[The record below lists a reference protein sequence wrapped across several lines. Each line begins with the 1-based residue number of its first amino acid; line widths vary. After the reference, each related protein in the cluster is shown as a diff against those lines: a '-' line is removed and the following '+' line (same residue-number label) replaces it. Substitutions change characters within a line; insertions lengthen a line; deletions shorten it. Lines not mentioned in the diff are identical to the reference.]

1 MQTISIPFT
10 YNRDG
15 YYYFTRRIPKDLAH
29 HYSRS
34 RIVECLRTTS
44 ARQAKMQAQ
53 QANAKLEAY
62 WASLRVAHAAL
73 PGSATCLTPPVNSA
87 SRAEPKHQNDQPDLM
102 QALQVYL
109 DLKGKNRP
117 RSFEA
122 AATRT
127 CNYLIGIA
135 GNKPLGDYTRVDAL
149 KFREWLIDRG
159 LTGSSVT
166 RNFSYLKAVFNFA
179 VSEYAL
185 DVRNPFIGVYHDRQ
199 AGVIKRQ
206 PIPIEHIK
214 QVQTHCRQID
224 DDMRWLVALLSDT
237 GLRLAEGAGLLK
249 TDIHLDCEVPF
260 VRIQKHPWRGLKTR
274 SSERDVPLVGQAL
287 WAAERALHAPCCSA
301 FVFARYNQTDTTAAN
316 SASAAL
322 NKWLKQHVPTGCTI
336 HSFRHSMRD
345 RLRAVQCPADIADQ
359 IGGWATDGVGQGYGS
374 GYPIEVF
381 MEWMGK
387 TVAAIEVG

>member
-1 MQTISIPFT
+1 MQTISIPYTF
-10 YNRDG
+10 NRDG
-15 YYYFTRRIPKDLAH
+15 HYYFTRRVPKDLAH
-29 HYSRS
+29 HYSRV

-62 WASLRVAHAAL
+62 WASLRVVHATT
-73 PGSATCLTPPVNSA
+73 PGSATCLMSPATPA
-87 SRAEPKHQNDQPDLM
+87 SGVETKRNDHQPDLR
-102 QALQVYL
+102 QALQLYL

-117 RSFEA
+117 KSFEA

-135 GNKPLGDYTRVDAL
+135 SNKHLGDYTRADAL

-185 DVRNPFIGVYHDRQ
+185 DVTNPFTGVYHDRQ

-206 PIPIEHIK
+206 PIPIENIK
-214 QVQTHCRQID
+214 LVQAQCRQVD

-249 TDIHLDCEVPF
+249 SDIQLDCEVPF

-287 WAAERALHAPCCSA
+287 WAAERVVQAPSDSVFA
-301 FVFARYNQTDTTAAN
+301 FARYNQTDTTAAN

-322 NKWLKQHVPTGCTI
+322 NKWLKHYVPAGCTM

-345 RLRAVQCPADIADQ
+345 RLRAVECPAEIIDQ
-359 IGGWATDGVGQGYGS
+359 IGGWQTDGIGHGYGS
-374 GYPIEVF
+374 GSPISVLQRQL
-381 MEWMGK
+381 MK
-387 TVAAIEVG
+387 IT

>member
-29 HYSRS
+29 HYSRP

-62 WASLRVAHAAL
+62 WASLRVAHATI
-73 PGSATCLTPPVNSA
+73 PGSATCLTPPVNPA
-87 SRAEPKHQNDQPDLM
+87 SRAEPKRQNNQPDLM
-102 QALQVYL
+102 QALQLYL

-135 GNKPLGDYTRVDAL
+135 GNKPLGDYTRADAL

-206 PIPIEHIK
+206 PIPIENIK
-214 QVQTHCRQID
+214 LVQAHCRQVD

-249 TDIHLDCEVPF
+249 SDIHLNSEVPF

-287 WAAERALHAPCCSA
+287 WAAERVVQAPSDSVFA
-301 FVFARYNQTDTTAAN
+301 FARYNQSDATAAN

-322 NKWLKQHVPTGCTI
+322 NKWLKQHVPVGCTM

-345 RLRAVQCPADIADQ
+345 RLRAVECPSEIIDQ
-359 IGGWATDGVGQGYGS
+359 IGGWQTDGIGHSYGTGS
-374 GYPIEVF
+374 PISVLQRQL
-381 MEWMGK
+381 MK
-387 TVAAIEVG
+387 IA

>member
-29 HYSRS
+29 HYSRPK
-34 RIVECLRTTS
+34 IVESLRTCS
-44 ARQAKMQAQ
+44 ARQAKLQAQ

-62 WASLRVAHAAL
+62 WASLRVANATL
-73 PGSATCLTPPVNSA
+73 PGSAACLTLPVNPA
-87 SRAEPKHQNDQPDLM
+87 SRAEPKRNDHQPDLM
-102 QALQVYL
+102 RALQVYL

-127 CNYLIGIA
+127 CKYLIGIA
-135 GNKPLGDYTRVDAL
+135 GNKPLGDYTRTDAL

-206 PIPIEHIK
+206 PIPIGHIK
-214 QVQTHCRQID
+214 QIQTHCRLID
-224 DDMRWLVALLSDT
+224 DDMRWLVALISDT

-249 TDIHLDCEVPF
+249 SDIHLNCEVPF

-287 WAAERALHAPCCSA
+287 WAAERSLQAPSDSA
-301 FVFARYNQTDTTAAN
+301 FAFARYNQTDTTAAN

-322 NKWLKQHVPTGCTI
+322 NKWLKHYVPAGCTM

-345 RLRAVQCPADIADQ
+345 RLRAVECPSEVIDQ
-359 IGGWATDGVGQGYGS
+359 IGGWQTGGIGHQYGLGS
-374 GYPIEVF
+374 PISLLSDYLGRAVLLSSR
-381 MEWMGK
+381 
-387 TVAAIEVG
+387 

>member
-1 MQTISIPFT
+1 
-10 YNRDG
+10 
-15 YYYFTRRIPKDLAH
+15 
-29 HYSRS
+29 
-34 RIVECLRTTS
+34 
-44 ARQAKMQAQ
+44 MQAQ

-62 WASLRVAHAAL
+62 WASLRVAHAPL
-73 PGSATCLTPPVNSA
+73 PGSATCLTPPVNPA
-87 SRAEPKHQNDQPDLM
+87 SMVEPKRQNDQPDLM

-109 DLKGKNRP
+109 ELKGKNRP

-127 CNYLIGIA
+127 CNYLMSIA
-135 GNKPLGDYTRVDAL
+135 GNKPLDDYTRTDAL

-185 DVRNPFIGVYHDRQ
+185 DIKNPFLGVYHDRQ

-206 PIPIEHIK
+206 PIPIDDIK
-214 QVQTHCRQID
+214 LVQVMCRQVD

-249 TDIHLDCEVPF
+249 SDLHLDCEVPF

-274 SSERDVPLVGQAL
+274 SSERDVPLVGHAL
-287 WAAERALHAPCCSA
+287 WAAERVLQASSDNGFA
-301 FVFARYNQTDTTAAN
+301 FPSYNQTDATAAN

-322 NKWLKQHVPTGCTI
+322 NKWLKQYVPAGCTM

-345 RLRAVQCPADIADQ
+345 RLRAVECPSDVIDQ
-359 IGGWATDGVGQGYGS
+359 IGGWRTGGIGHQYGLGSPISLLSDYLSRTVLLSS
-374 GYPIEVF
+374 G
-381 MEWMGK
+381 
-387 TVAAIEVG
+387 

>member
-1 MQTISIPFT
+1 MQTISIPYTF
-10 YNRDG
+10 NRDG
-15 YYYFTRRIPKDLAH
+15 HYYFTRRVPKDLAH
-29 HYSRS
+29 HYSRV

-62 WASLRVAHAAL
+62 WASLRVVHAII
-73 PGSATCLTPPVNSA
+73 PGSATCLMSPGTPA
-87 SRAEPKHQNDQPDLM
+87 SGAETKRNDHQPDLR
-102 QALQVYL
+102 QALQLYL

-117 RSFEA
+117 KSFEA

-135 GNKPLGDYTRVDAL
+135 SNKSLGDYTRADAL

-185 DVRNPFIGVYHDRQ
+185 DVTNPFTGVYHDRQ

-206 PIPIEHIK
+206 PIPIENIK
-214 QVQTHCRQID
+214 LVQAQCRQVD

-249 TDIHLDCEVPF
+249 SDIQLDCEVPF

-287 WAAERALHAPCCSA
+287 WAAERVAQAPSDSVFA
-301 FVFARYNQTDTTAAN
+301 FARYNQTDTTAAN

-322 NKWLKQHVPTGCTI
+322 NKWLKHYVPAGCTM

-345 RLRAVQCPADIADQ
+345 RLRAVECPAEIIDQ
-359 IGGWATDGVGQGYGS
+359 IGGWQTDGIGHSYGS
-374 GYPIEVF
+374 GSPISVLQRQL
-381 MEWMGK
+381 MK
-387 TVAAIEVG
+387 IA

>member
-1 MQTISIPFT
+1 MQTISIPYTF
-10 YNRDG
+10 NRDG
-15 YYYFTRRIPKDLAH
+15 YYYFTRRVPKDLAH
-29 HYSRS
+29 HYSRL

-44 ARQAKMQAQ
+44 AKQAKMQAQ

-62 WASLRVAHAAL
+62 WASLRVARASV
-73 PGSATCLTPPVNSA
+73 PGASSCLTPTTIPIFADTQKSPN
-87 SRAEPKHQNDQPDLM
+87 NQPDLT
-102 QALQVYL
+102 QALDIYL

-117 RSFEA
+117 KSFEA

-135 GNKPLGDYTRVDAL
+135 GNKPLGDYTRADAL
-149 KFREWLIDRG
+149 RFREWLIDRG

-166 RNFSYLKAVFNFA
+166 RNFSYLKAVFKFA

-185 DVRNPFIGVYHDRQ
+185 DVTNPFIGVYHDRQ
-199 AGVIKRQ
+199 AGVIQRQ
-206 PIPIEHIK
+206 PIPIENIK
-214 QVQTHCRQID
+214 LVQAQCRQVD
-224 DDMRWLVALLSDT
+224 DDLRWLVALLSDT

-287 WAAERALHAPCCSA
+287 WAAERAFHASCGSTFA
-301 FVFARYNQTDTTAAN
+301 FARYNQTDTTAAN

-322 NKWLKQHVPTGCTI
+322 NKWLKQHVPTGCTM

-374 GYPIEVF
+374 GYPIDVTYD
-381 MEWMGK
+381 W
-387 TVAAIEVG
+387 VRQANA

>member
-1 MQTISIPFT
+1 
-10 YNRDG
+10 
-15 YYYFTRRIPKDLAH
+15 YYYYSRRVPKDLPQ
-29 HYSRS
+29 HYSRP
-34 RIVECLRTTS
+34 RIVECLRTCS
-44 ARQAKMQAQ
+44 SRQAKLQAQ

-62 WASLRVAHAAL
+62 WASLRVAHATI
-73 PGSATCLTPPVNSA
+73 PGLKTCLTPTVNPA
-87 SRAEPKHQNDQPDLM
+87 AKVDPKRQNNQPDLM

-135 GNKPLGDYTRVDAL
+135 GNKPLGDYTRGDAL

-179 VSEYAL
+179 VSEHAL
-185 DVRNPFIGVYHDRQ
+185 DIKNPFLGVYHDRQ

-206 PIPIEHIK
+206 PIPIENIK
-214 QVQTHCRQID
+214 LVQAQCRQMD

-249 TDIHLDCEVPF
+249 SDIHLDCEVPF

-287 WAAERALHAPCCSA
+287 WAAERVVQAPSDSA
-301 FVFARYNQTDTTAAN
+301 FAFARYNQTDTTAAN

-322 NKWLKQHVPTGCTI
+322 NKWLKHYVPAGCTM

-345 RLRAVQCPADIADQ
+345 RLRAVECPSEVIDQ
-359 IGGWATDGVGQGYGS
+359 IGGWATDGIGASYGAGYHYSALVGWLRK
-374 GYPIEVF
+374 IV
-381 MEWMGK
+381 
-387 TVAAIEVG
+387 T

>member
-1 MQTISIPFT
+1 MQTISIPYTF
-10 YNRDG
+10 NRDG
-15 YYYFTRRIPKDLAH
+15 HYYFTRRVPKDLAH
-29 HYSRS
+29 HYSRV

-62 WASLRVAHAAL
+62 WASLRVVHATT
-73 PGSATCLTPPVNSA
+73 PGSATCLMSPATPA
-87 SRAEPKHQNDQPDLM
+87 SGVETKRNDHQPDLR
-102 QALQVYL
+102 QALQLYL

-117 RSFEA
+117 KSFEA

-135 GNKPLGDYTRVDAL
+135 SNKHLGDYTRADAL

-185 DVRNPFIGVYHDRQ
+185 DVTNPFTGVYHDRQ

-206 PIPIEHIK
+206 PIPIQNIK
-214 QVQTHCRQID
+214 LVQAQCRQVD

-249 TDIHLDCEVPF
+249 SDIQLDCEVPF

-287 WAAERALHAPCCSA
+287 WAAERVVQAPSDSVFA
-301 FVFARYNQTDTTAAN
+301 FARYNQTDTTAAN

-322 NKWLKQHVPTGCTI
+322 NKWLKHYVPAGCTM

-345 RLRAVQCPADIADQ
+345 RLRAVECPAEIIDQ
-359 IGGWATDGVGQGYGS
+359 IGGWQTDGIGHSYGS
-374 GYPIEVF
+374 GSPISVLQRQL
-381 MEWMGK
+381 MK
-387 TVAAIEVG
+387 IA

>member
-1 MQTISIPFT
+1 MQTISIPYTF
-10 YNRDG
+10 NRDG
-15 YYYFTRRIPKDLAH
+15 HYYFTRRVPKDLAH
-29 HYSRS
+29 HYSRV

-62 WASLRVAHAAL
+62 WASLRVVHATT
-73 PGSATCLTPPVNSA
+73 PGSATCLMSPATPA
-87 SRAEPKHQNDQPDLM
+87 SGVETKRNDHQPDLR
-102 QALQVYL
+102 QALQLYL

-117 RSFEA
+117 KSFEA

-135 GNKPLGDYTRVDAL
+135 SNKLLGDYTRADAL

-185 DVRNPFIGVYHDRQ
+185 DVTNPFTGVYHDRQ

-206 PIPIEHIK
+206 PIPIENIK
-214 QVQTHCRQID
+214 LVQAQCRQVD
-224 DDMRWLVALLSDT
+224 DDLRWLVALLSDT

-249 TDIHLDCEVPF
+249 SDIQLDCEVPF

-287 WAAERALHAPCCSA
+287 WAAERVVQAPSDSVFA
-301 FVFARYNQTDTTAAN
+301 FARYNQTDTTAAN

-322 NKWLKQHVPTGCTI
+322 NKWLKHYVPAGCTM

-345 RLRAVQCPADIADQ
+345 RLRAVECPAEIIDQ
-359 IGGWATDGVGQGYGS
+359 IGGWQTDGIGHSYGS
-374 GYPIEVF
+374 GSPISVLQRQL
-381 MEWMGK
+381 MK
-387 TVAAIEVG
+387 IA

>member
-1 MQTISIPFT
+1 MQTISIPYTF
-10 YNRDG
+10 NRDG
-15 YYYFTRRIPKDLAH
+15 YYYFSRRVPKDLVH
-29 HYSRS
+29 HYSRL
-34 RIVECLRTTS
+34 RIVECLHTNS

-62 WASLRVAHAAL
+62 WASLRVAHTVI
-73 PGSATCLTPPVNSA
+73 PGSASCLA
-87 SRAEPKHQNDQPDLM
+87 SLGNPASWIEAKGHNNQPDLK
-102 QALQVYL
+102 QALSIYL
-109 DLKGKNRP
+109 ELKGKNRP
-117 RSFEA
+117 KSFEA
-122 AATRT
+122 AASRT

-135 GNKPLGDYTRVDAL
+135 GNKCLGDYTRADAL
-149 KFREWLIDRG
+149 QFREWLIDRG

-206 PIPIEHIK
+206 PIPIERIK

-249 TDIHLDCEVPF
+249 SDIHLDCEVPF

-287 WAAERALHAPCCSA
+287 WAAERVVQAPSDS
-301 FVFARYNQTDTTAAN
+301 VFAFTRYNQTDTTAAN

-322 NKWLKQHVPTGCTI
+322 NKWLKHHVPAGCTM

-345 RLRAVQCPADIADQ
+345 RLRAVECPSEIIDQ
-359 IGGWATDGVGQGYGS
+359 IGGWQTSGIGHSYGNGHAIS
-374 GYPIEVF
+374 VLYPWLQKLL
-381 MEWMGK
+381 M
-387 TVAAIEVG
+387 T

>member
-1 MQTISIPFT
+1 MQTNSIPYTF
-10 YNRDG
+10 NRDG
-15 YYYFTRRIPKDLAH
+15 YYYFTRRVPKDLAH
-29 HYSRS
+29 HYSRL

-44 ARQAKMQAQ
+44 AKQAKMQAQ

-62 WASLRVAHAAL
+62 WASLRVARASV
-73 PGSATCLTPPVNSA
+73 PGASSCLTPTTIPIFADTQKSPN
-87 SRAEPKHQNDQPDLM
+87 NQPDLK
-102 QALQVYL
+102 QALDIYL

-117 RSFEA
+117 KSFEA

-135 GNKPLGDYTRVDAL
+135 GNKPLGDYTRADAL
-149 KFREWLIDRG
+149 RFREWLIDRG

-185 DVRNPFIGVYHDRQ
+185 DVTNPFIGVYHDRQ

-206 PIPIEHIK
+206 PIPIENIK
-214 QVQTHCRQID
+214 LVQAQCRQVD
-224 DDMRWLVALLSDT
+224 DEMRWLVALLSDT

-249 TDIHLDCEVPF
+249 SDIHLDCNEPF
-260 VRIQKHPWRGLKTR
+260 VRIQTHPWRGLKTR

-287 WAAERALHAPCCSA
+287 WAAERALQAPSDSVFA
-301 FVFARYNQTDTTAAN
+301 FARYNQTDTTAAN

-322 NKWLKQHVPTGCTI
+322 NKWLKHYVPTGCTM

-345 RLRAVQCPADIADQ
+345 RLRAVECPAEIIDQ
-359 IGGWATDGVGQGYGS
+359 IGGWATDGIGHSYGT
-374 GYPIEVF
+374 GAPLLVLQRHLVKI
-381 MEWMGK
+381 
-387 TVAAIEVG
+387 A

>member
-15 YYYFTRRIPKDLAH
+15 YYYFTRRVPKDLAH
-29 HYSRS
+29 HYSQP

-62 WASLRVAHAAL
+62 WASLRVAHATI
-73 PGSATCLTPPVNSA
+73 PGSATCLTPPVNPA
-87 SRAEPKHQNDQPDLM
+87 SRAEPKRQNNQPDLM
-102 QALQVYL
+102 QALQLYL

-185 DVRNPFIGVYHDRQ
+185 DVTNPFVGVYHDRQ

-206 PIPIEHIK
+206 PIPREYIK

-224 DDMRWLVALLSDT
+224 DDMRWLIALLSDT

-249 TDIHLDCEVPF
+249 SDLHLDCEVPF

-287 WAAERALHAPCCSA
+287 WAAERVVQAPSDSVFA
-301 FVFARYNQTDTTAAN
+301 FARYNQADTTAAN

-322 NKWLKQHVPTGCTI
+322 NKWLKQYVPVGCTM

-345 RLRAVQCPADIADQ
+345 RLRAAECPSEMIDQ
-359 IGGWATDGVGQGYGS
+359 IGGWQTNGIGHNYGNGYALS
-374 GYPIEVF
+374 GLHPWLQKLLI
-381 MEWMGK
+381 
-387 TVAAIEVG
+387 T

>member
-1 MQTISIPFT
+1 MQTISIPYTF
-10 YNRDG
+10 NRDG
-15 YYYFTRRIPKDLAH
+15 YYYFTRRVPKDLAH
-29 HYSRS
+29 HYSRV

-62 WASLRVAHAAL
+62 WASLRVVHAIT
-73 PGSATCLTPPVNSA
+73 PGSATCLMSPATPA
-87 SRAEPKHQNDQPDLM
+87 SGVETKRNDHQPDLR
-102 QALQVYL
+102 QALQLYL

-117 RSFEA
+117 KSFEA

-135 GNKPLGDYTRVDAL
+135 GNKPLGDYTRADAL

-185 DVRNPFIGVYHDRQ
+185 DITNPFLGVYHDRQ

-206 PIPIEHIK
+206 PIPMENIK
-214 QVQTHCRQID
+214 LVQEHCRQID
-224 DDMRWLVALLSDT
+224 DDLRWLIALLSDT

-249 TDIHLDCEVPF
+249 SDIHLDCEVPF

-274 SSERDVPLVGQAL
+274 SSERGVPLVGQAL
-287 WAAERALHAPCCSA
+287 WAAERVVQAPSDSVFA
-301 FVFARYNQTDTTAAN
+301 FARYNQTDTTAAN

-322 NKWLKQHVPTGCTI
+322 NKWLKHYVPAGCTM

-345 RLRAVQCPADIADQ
+345 RLRAVECPSDIIDQ
-359 IGGWATDGVGQGYGS
+359 IGGWQTDGIGHSYGTGS
-374 GYPIEVF
+374 PISVLQRQL
-381 MEWMGK
+381 MK
-387 TVAAIEVG
+387 IA

>member
-1 MQTISIPFT
+1 MLTKSIPYTF
-10 YNRDG
+10 NRDG
-15 YYYFTRRIPKDLAH
+15 YYYFTRRVPKDLAH
-29 HYSRS
+29 HYSRL

-62 WASLRVAHAAL
+62 WASLRVAHAPL
-73 PGSATCLTPPVNSA
+73 PGSATCLTQPVNPV
-87 SRAEPKHQNDQPDLM
+87 SRAEPKHQNNQPDLM

-135 GNKPLGDYTRVDAL
+135 GNKPLGDYTRGDAL

-179 VSEYAL
+179 VSEHAL
-185 DVRNPFIGVYHDRQ
+185 DIKNPFLGVYHDRQ

-206 PIPIEHIK
+206 PIPIENIK
-214 QVQTHCRQID
+214 LVQAQCRQID

-237 GLRLAEGAGLLK
+237 GLRLAEGAGLLRS
-249 TDIHLDCEVPF
+249 DLNLDCEVPF

-287 WAAERALHAPCCSA
+287 WAAERVLQAPSDSA
-301 FVFARYNQTDTTAAN
+301 FAFARYNQTDTTAAN

-322 NKWLKQHVPTGCTI
+322 NKWVKQYVPAGCTM

-345 RLRAVQCPADIADQ
+345 RLRAVECPSEVIDQ
-359 IGGWATDGVGQGYGS
+359 IGGWQTGGIGHQYGLGSPISLLSDHLGRAVLLS
-374 GYPIEVF
+374 GR
-381 MEWMGK
+381 
-387 TVAAIEVG
+387 

>member
-1 MQTISIPFT
+1 
-10 YNRDG
+10 
-15 YYYFTRRIPKDLAH
+15 
-29 HYSRS
+29 
-34 RIVECLRTTS
+34 
-44 ARQAKMQAQ
+44 MQAQ

-62 WASLRVAHAAL
+62 WASLRVAHARL
-73 PGSATCLTPPVNSA
+73 PGSATCLTPPITPA
-87 SRAEPKHQNDQPDLM
+87 SCAETKRNNDQPDLM

-166 RNFSYLKAVFNFA
+166 RNFSYLKAVFNFV

-206 PIPIEHIK
+206 PIPIKNIK
-214 QVQTHCRQID
+214 LVQAQCRQVD

-249 TDIHLDCEVPF
+249 SDIHLDCEVPF

-287 WAAERALHAPCCSA
+287 WAAERVVQAPSDSVFA
-301 FVFARYNQTDTTAAN
+301 FARYNQTDATAAN

-322 NKWLKQHVPTGCTI
+322 NKWLKQYVPVGYTM

-374 GYPIEVF
+374 GYPIDVTYD
-381 MEWMGK
+381 W
-387 TVAAIEVG
+387 VRQANA

>member
-1 MQTISIPFT
+1 MQTISIPYTF
-10 YNRDG
+10 NRDG
-15 YYYFTRRIPKDLAH
+15 YYYFTRRVPKDLAH
-29 HYSRS
+29 HYSRL

-73 PGSATCLTPPVNSA
+73 PGSATCLTLPVNSA

-166 RNFSYLKAVFNFA
+166 WNFSYLKAVFNFA

-206 PIPIEHIK
+206 PIPIENIK
-214 QVQTHCRQID
+214 LVQAQCRQVD
-224 DDMRWLVALLSDT
+224 DDIRWLVALLSDT

-249 TDIHLDCEVPF
+249 SDIHIDCEVPF

-287 WAAERALHAPCCSA
+287 WAAERVIQAPSHS
-301 FVFARYNQTDTTAAN
+301 VFAFSRYNQSDATAAN

-322 NKWLKQHVPTGCTI
+322 NKWLKQYVPAGCTM

-345 RLRAVQCPADIADQ
+345 RLRAVECPFEMIDQ
-359 IGGWATDGVGQGYGS
+359 IGGWATDGIGASYGTGYDHLTLADWLRK
-374 GYPIEVF
+374 IV
-381 MEWMGK
+381 
-387 TVAAIEVG
+387 T

>member
-1 MQTISIPFT
+1 MQTISIPYTF
-10 YNRDG
+10 NRDG
-15 YYYFTRRIPKDLAH
+15 HYYFTRRVPKDLAH
-29 HYSRS
+29 HYSRV

-62 WASLRVAHAAL
+62 WASLRVVHATT
-73 PGSATCLTPPVNSA
+73 PGSATCLMSPATPA
-87 SRAEPKHQNDQPDLM
+87 SGVETKRNDHQPDLR
-102 QALQVYL
+102 QALQLYL

-117 RSFEA
+117 KSFEA

-135 GNKPLGDYTRVDAL
+135 SNKLLGDYTRADAL

-185 DVRNPFIGVYHDRQ
+185 DVTNPFTGVYHDRQ

-206 PIPIEHIK
+206 PIPIENIK
-214 QVQTHCRQID
+214 LVQAQCRQVD

-249 TDIHLDCEVPF
+249 SDIQLDCEVPF

-287 WAAERALHAPCCSA
+287 WAAERVVQAPSDSVFA
-301 FVFARYNQTDTTAAN
+301 FARYNQTDTTAAN

-322 NKWLKQHVPTGCTI
+322 NKWLKHYVPAGCTM

-345 RLRAVQCPADIADQ
+345 RLRAVECPAEIIDQ
-359 IGGWATDGVGQGYGS
+359 IGGWQTDGIGHSYGS
-374 GYPIEVF
+374 GSPISVLQRQL
-381 MEWMGK
+381 MK
-387 TVAAIEVG
+387 IA

>member
-1 MQTISIPFT
+1 
-10 YNRDG
+10 
-15 YYYFTRRIPKDLAH
+15 
-29 HYSRS
+29 
-34 RIVECLRTTS
+34 
-44 ARQAKMQAQ
+44 MQAQ

-62 WASLRVAHAAL
+62 WASLRVAHAPL
-73 PGSATCLTPPVNSA
+73 PGSATCLMPPVNPA
-87 SRAEPKHQNDQPDLM
+87 FRAEPKRQNDQPDLM

-109 DLKGKNRP
+109 DMKGKNRP

-135 GNKPLGDYTRVDAL
+135 GNKPLGDYTRGDAL

-185 DVRNPFIGVYHDRQ
+185 DIKNPFLGVYHDRQ

-206 PIPIEHIK
+206 PIPIDDIK
-214 QVQTHCRQID
+214 LVQAMCRQVD
-224 DDMRWLVALLSDT
+224 DDMRWLVALISDT
-237 GLRLAEGAGLLK
+237 GMRLAEGAGLLK
-249 TDIHLDCEVPF
+249 SDIHLDADLPF
-260 VRIQKHPWRGLKTR
+260 VRIQKHPWRNLKTA
-274 SSERDVPLVGQAL
+274 SSERLIPLCGQAL
-287 WAAERALHAPCCSA
+287 WAAERIVASDQTSKFA
-301 FVFARYNQTDTTAAN
+301 FPRYNRHSTTKAN

-322 NKWLKQHVPTGCTI
+322 NKWLKQYVPIGCTM

-345 RLRAVQCPADIADQ
+345 RLRSVQCPSDIADQ
-359 IGGWATDGVGQGYGS
+359 IGGWTSEGVGQGYGS
-374 GYPIEVF
+374 GYPLSVLQ
-381 MEWMGK
+381 EWVEK
-387 TVAAIEVG
+387 AIYQNGPQSLKK